1 MEIKD
6 ESYPPVKTPRIE
18 MESTPIEHSTAIG
31 ANGAFSWAGFTAKF
45 ALLIALL
52 TAGFTFGTHV
62 AEAKAHET
70 MASLQADNTVKS
82 AELEKN
88 RAELSTWSSAY
99 RTLQERLGQKETQIT
114 QLTDAVGRGRSCDFL
129 RQQIESTKR
138 DLLHEQYPM
147 AREFDRAASDQRDKE
162 TITRLETRLNNYITQ
177 FTSCTRDGV

>member
-6 ESYPPVKTPRIE
+6 ESYPPIKTPRIE
-18 MESTPIEHSTAIG
+18 MESKPFEHATAKD
-31 ANGAFSWAGFTAKF
+31 ANGAFNWASNTVKF
-45 ALLIALL
+45 ALLMALL

-62 AEAKAHET
+62 AEAKAHEA

-82 AELEKN
+82 AALEKN
-88 RAELSTWSSAY
+88 RAELSTCSSAY
-99 RTLQERLGQKETQIT
+99 RTLQERLSQKETQIV
-114 QLTDAVGRGRSCDFL
+114 QLTDAVGRGRNCDFL

-138 DLLHEQYPM
+138 DLLNTQFPM
-147 AREFDRAASDQRDKE
+147 AREYDRAASDQRDKE